1 MKKTILIS
9 VFFFFGLAWIM
20 QAQIYSSP
28 NSNPQLIQM
37 MHRSLVVEK
46 EAYLHVYGN
55 PFVDKDFEKGEII
68 FKDSSR
74 VKNVPLRLNTYTD
87 NIEFT
92 YNDTIKVI
100 SSPDIINYVKFGN
113 RKFIYSR
120 YKEGAFYKNGFFEI
134 LADGNTRLLLHRE
147 TIIKREQL
155 PPSDYE
161 GGNFRDYFRTAQTY
175 YIKNGVNPSKRI
187 SKSKKS
193 VLKALG
199 DHRKELEKYIKG
211 NHLKMSKEDA
221 LIDLVYYYNSLSF
234 K

>member
-1 MKKTILIS
+1 MKKFISIS
-9 VFFFFGLAWIM
+9 VFFFFGLTWIT

-37 MHRSLVVEK
+37 IHRSLVVEK
-46 EAYLHVYGN
+46 EAYLHVHGN

-68 FKDSSR
+68 FNDSSR
-74 VKNVPLRLNTYTD
+74 VKDVPLRLNTYTD
-87 NIEFT
+87 NIEFN

-100 SSPDIINYVKFGN
+100 STPDIIDYITFGN

-120 YKEGAFYKNGFFEI
+120 YKEGVFYKNGFFEI
-134 LADGNTRLLLHRE
+134 FADGNTRLLLHRE

-161 GGNFRDYFRTAQTY
+161 GGNFRDYFLTTKTF
-175 YIKNGVNPSKRI
+175 YIKKGIKPAVKI

-193 VLKALG
+193 ILNVLG
-199 DHRKELEKYIKG
+199 DHRKELVKYIKD
-211 NHLKMSKEDA
+211 NHLRMSKADA